1 MRNAFAAVMVVV
13 VLGGVACGTSWPQF
27 IRAHTYPPDFSYV
40 SEDELRSSMWVL
52 GRDTLELRRVLAD
65 RCISEETRRTRVE
78 LLLGAMEG
86 TVQQI
91 GPTQWSTNH
100 PELKSALEA
109 LESDVHAA
117 REGVK
122 HDPPTYFL
130 AGSVSGACLYC
141 HRQ

>member
-1 MRNAFAAVMVVV
+1 MRNAFAAIMVVV

-40 SEDELRSSMWVL
+40 
-52 GRDTLELRRVLAD
+52 AD
-65 RCISEETRRTRVE
+65 RSISEETRRTRVE

>member
-1 MRNAFAAVMVVV
+1 MRIGFAVAMLAV
-13 VLGGVACGTSWPQF
+13 VLGSAACESAWPQF
-27 IRAHTYPPDFSYV
+27 IRRHTYPPDFQYV
-40 SEDELRSSMWVL
+40 SEEQLRSSMWLL

-65 RCISEETRRTRVE
+65 NSISEETRRTRAE

-100 PELKSALEA
+100 PELKVGLES

-117 REGVK
+117 REAVK
-122 HDPPTYFL
+122 HDPPSYFL

-141 HRQ
+141 HR

>member
-1 MRNAFAAVMVVV
+1 
-13 VLGGVACGTSWPQF
+13 
-27 IRAHTYPPDFSYV
+27 
-40 SEDELRSSMWVL
+40 MWLL

-65 RCISEETRRTRVE
+65 MSISEETRRTRAE

-91 GPTQWSTNH
+91 GPNQWSTNH
-100 PELKSALEA
+100 PELKTGLEA
-109 LESDVHAA
+109 LETDVHAA
-117 REGVK
+117 REAVK
-122 HDPPTYFL
+122 HDPPSYFL